1 MGEASRRGTFAQR
14 KELSIDKRKAHI
26 KGVLDKI
33 EKDEADLTPDQRIA
47 QDKKRHA
54 IMALINFARSSGM
67 SAKELKRRMK
77 RQNKKHI

>member
-1 MGEASRRGTFAQR
+1 MGEASRRGTFEQR
-14 KELSIDKRKAHI
+14 KEKSIARK
-26 KGVLDKI
+26 KEKI
-33 EKDEADLTPDQRIA
+33 EVILNELENDDKELSQEEVIE

-54 IMALINFARSSGM
+54 IMALINFAKRNGW